1 MLRDRHFR
9 KMSKAKIRGKK
20 ERKKVMGTAQ
30 DWREQGKAGANFPDT
45 PQLPTRSSVRLA
57 SCRALCI

>member
-20 ERKKVMGTAQ
+20 ERKKEGYGDSPRLERTGESWGKLSRHTA
-30 DWREQGKAGANFPDT
+30 AAH
-45 PQLPTRSSVRLA
+45 
-57 SCRALCI
+57 